1 MPTNLTTEN
10 GYGWPSPFRLFCLI
24 RFGIDR
30 SISKCGDRSGK
41 SKFLWRSKIDSLHS
55 EYRYADTRELWYK
68 PDTIFDQINLLEN
81 LLIENCYVETTVN
94 SDVQIF
100 IK

>member
-1 MPTNLTTEN
+1 MVN
-10 GYGWPSPFRLFCLI
+10 GRYHISGYSALYDFC
-24 RFGIDR
+24 IDR

-41 SKFLWRSKIDSLHS
+41 SKFSWRSKIELLHS

-68 PDTIFDQINLLEN
+68 IDAIFDQINLLEN
-81 LLIENCYVETTVN
+81 LLSENCYVKTTVN
-94 SDVQIF
+94 SVVQIF

>member
-1 MPTNLTTEN
+1 MGRHHIS
-10 GYGWPSPFRLFCLI
+10 GYSALYDFS
-24 RFGIDR
+24 IDR

-41 SKFLWRSKIDSLHS
+41 SKFLWRSKIDLWHS
-55 EYRYADTRELWYK
+55 GYRYADTRELWYK

-81 LLIENCYVETTVN
+81 CYAKTTVN